1 MTFTQNSDHIISV
14 RINASKILTWKA
26 FHSYFQREFG
36 FPEFYGRNVNAW
48 IDCMGDLDKPENGMS
63 TFTVKK
69 GQMLVLHLTNVD
81 ELKSKAPDIYY
92 MVLECSAH
100 INRNRM
106 ASSEL
111 PLVIVSF

>member
-14 RINASKILTWKA
+14 RIKASKILTWKA

-36 FPEFYGRNVNAW
+36 FPEFYGRNLDAW
-48 IDCMGDLDKPENGMS
+48 IDCMEDLDKPENGMS

-81 ELKSKAPDIYY
+81 ELKTKAPDIYY
-92 MVLECSAH
+92 TILECSAH
-100 INRNRM
+100 INRSRM

-111 PLVIVSF
+111 PLLIVSF